1 MIIAMS
7 CHPGCTESAI
17 SPAIWYALEIMD
29 TSISLNANARV
40 VSRMTPQDYALKLR
54 LSVMRVSAYVQI
66 LRSIHQHNGHFRN
79 KKLY

>member
-1 MIIAMS
+1 
-7 CHPGCTESAI
+7 
-17 SPAIWYALEIMD
+17 MD
-29 TSISLNANARV
+29 TSISMNANARV